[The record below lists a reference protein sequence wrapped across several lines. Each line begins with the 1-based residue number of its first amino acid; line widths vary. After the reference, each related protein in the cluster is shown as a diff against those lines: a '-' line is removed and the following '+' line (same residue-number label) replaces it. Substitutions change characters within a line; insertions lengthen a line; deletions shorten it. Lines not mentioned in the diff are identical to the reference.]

1 MRPIIIVM
9 LCIQIGILLAT
20 VFAVAV
26 RKPTAARPVPVWS
39 SLAVSLLVVGMTS
52 NTIAEDHVGAPGA
65 DILRFGGPLLVGMG
79 LMAALML
86 LSQRRSELGRR
97 GSK

>member
-39 SLAVSLLVVGMTS
+39 SLAISLLVVGMTS
-52 NTIAEDHVGAPGA
+52 NTIAEDHRGAPGA
-65 DILRFGGPLLVGMG
+65 DILGFGGPLLIGMG

-86 LSQRRSELGRR
+86 FSQRRAELGRR
-97 GSK
+97 GGQ